1 MIEAVGEDVGDD
13 GGEYGFYDDDENT
26 VCKIGWL

>member
-1 MIEAVGEDVGDD
+1 MIEAVGDDFSDD
-13 GGEYGFYDDDENT
+13 GGEYGFDDGGDNA